1 MKTNTFTEICRDFGG
16 LLVLATI
23 ALPAGILLNQFRA
36 DPIPLVYASKAARL
50 EKAVASVQSV
60 KPAKPAETETV
71 PESPSPAEVR
81 DIDLD
86 EFRELLTKQNALV
99 LDARPEIFHR
109 LGHVPGALALP
120 RDDFESYYQKHRARL
135 EGYKNR
141 TLLIY
146 CQGSSCE
153 DSHLVADALSHLGYL
168 RLAVFTGGW
177 NQWTQEHLPEEKQ

>member
-1 MKTNTFTEICRDFGG
+1 MKTNTFSEIGRDFGG

-23 ALPAGILLNQFRA
+23 ALTAGILINQFRA
-36 DPIPLVYASKAARL
+36 DPIPLVYASKTARL
-50 EKAVASVQSV
+50 EKAVASVQN
-60 KPAKPAETETV
+60 AKPAETEIA
-71 PESPSPAEVR
+71 PETAGPSEVR
-81 DIDLD
+81 DIDLG
-86 EFRELLTKQNALV
+86 EFRDLLTKQNALV

-120 RDDFESYYQKHRARL
+120 RDDFESYYQKHRTKL
-135 EGYKNR
+135 ESYKNR